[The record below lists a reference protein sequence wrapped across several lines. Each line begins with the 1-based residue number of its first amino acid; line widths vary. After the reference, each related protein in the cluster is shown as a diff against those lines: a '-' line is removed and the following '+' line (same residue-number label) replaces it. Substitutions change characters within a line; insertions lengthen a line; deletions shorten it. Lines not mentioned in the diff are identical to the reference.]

1 MHAIDYAVITLYL
14 AGVIGVGVYFGR
26 RQTRTDEYFV
36 GDRRMGAGHLGL
48 SVVATDVG
56 GGFSI
61 GLGGLGFLMGISGS
75 WLLFT
80 GLVGAWI
87 SAVVMVPR
95 VKALGDLNGW
105 TTFPEFLEHRFDGR
119 VRLVAA
125 VLSGLG
131 YAAFVG
137 AQILA
142 GATLASAAFHV
153 DFQVALWVM
162 AAVVVI
168 YTALG
173 GLQAVVY
180 TDTVQWVILLAGLLG
195 VALPL
200 AWIEVGGLEGLR
212 QAVPET
218 HVSFTNLDALET
230 VGWFVTILPIW
241 FVGMTLYQRIYA
253 ARDVRTAK
261 RAWYLAGLLEYPLM
275 AFAGAGL
282 GLMARALYPEIP
294 AEQAETALPTLLR
307 NVMPVGAA
315 GLVIAAYFS
324 AIMSTADSCLLASTG
339 NVVEDLY
346 KRHVRPDAP
355 DRRILGLSRW
365 LTLAIGLASVSV
377 AVLVPRVLDAVLL
390 SYTFMVSGLFVPTLA
405 ALFWK
410 RATPNGALAAALA
423 GGIVGVGLELF
434 PAADP
439 VGQPLL
445 LAFPASLA
453 ALVAVSF
460 WRRQQDNQGQPS
472 RGRDRI

>member
-1 MHAIDYAVITLYL
+1 MHGIDYAIISLYL
-14 AGVIGVGVYFGR
+14 VGIIGVGVYFGR
-26 RQTRTDEYFV
+26 RQTTSSEYFV

-87 SAVVMVPR
+87 SAVVLIPR
-95 VKALGDLNGW
+95 VKVLGDLNGW
-105 TTFPEFLEHRFDGR
+105 TTYPEFLEHRFGTR

-125 VLSGLG
+125 GLSGLG

-153 DFQVALWVM
+153 DPQTAIWVM
-162 AAVVVI
+162 AAVVVV

-180 TDTVQWVILLAGLLG
+180 TDTVQWIILLLGLLG

-200 AWIEVGGLEGLR
+200 AWTEVGGLEGLR
-212 QAVPET
+212 RAVPET
-218 HVSFTNLDALET
+218 HLSFFNLDALET
-230 VGWFVTILPIW
+230 IGWFITILPIW

-275 AFAGAGL
+275 AFAGAAL
-282 GLMARALYPEIP
+282 GLLARALYPDIP
-294 AEQAETALPTLLR
+294 PEQAETALPTLLR
-307 NVMPVGAA
+307 EVLPVGAA

-324 AIMSTADSCLLASTG
+324 AIMSTADSCLLAAVG
-339 NVVEDLY
+339 NVVGDVY
-346 KRHVRPDAP
+346 RRHLRPDAP
-355 DRRILGLSRW
+355 EGHILGLSRW

-377 AVLVPRVLDAVLL
+377 AVLMPRVLDAIMLA
-390 SYTFMVSGLFVPTLA
+390 YTFMVSGLFIPTLA

-410 RATPNGALAAALA
+410 RATPSGALAAAIV
-423 GGIVGVGLELF
+423 GGLIGVGLELV
-434 PAADP
+434 PELDP

-445 LAFPASLA
+445 LAFPASLF
-453 ALVAVSF
+453 ALIAVSLL
-460 WRRQQDNQGQPS
+460 RHR
-472 RGRDRI
+472 